1 MDVAEQEQSKELVSK
16 ATPSAVKRVIQI
28 ALTLVWTIGSLFLGA
43 GTFRW
48 TRGWICVGLW
58 LLSLTVISVVTE
70 RLNPQLMKERA
81 NWRRQDTK
89 RFDKIFLFTYM
100 PFVLLQ
106 PALAGMDAVRVH
118 GEWMSFRY
126 VYAGAVLHMLA
137 MTLVGWVLSIN
148 PYAETSVR
156 IQTDRGHTVIT
167 TGPYRFVRHPMY
179 VGVSL
184 TYLSTPLVWG
194 SLWAL
199 IDGLIITLLFVIRTA
214 LEDRTLL
221 AELVGYKAYA
231 AHTRYRLVPG
241 IW

>member
-1 MDVAEQEQSKELVSK
+1 MTVAEQEQSSELVSK
-16 ATPSAVKRVIQI
+16 ATPSAAKRVVQI

-43 GTFRW
+43 GTFHW
-48 TRGWICVGLW
+48 TRGWVCVALW
-58 LLSLTVISVVTE
+58 LLSSKVVGIVTE

-106 PALAGMDAVRVH
+106 PAIAGMDAVRVH
-118 GEWMSFRY
+118 GEWMTFPF
-126 VYAGAVLHMLA
+126 VYAGAALYTLA

-156 IQTDRGHTVIT
+156 IQTDRGHSVIT
-167 TGPYRFVRHPMY
+167 TGPYRIVRHPMY
-179 VGVSL
+179 VGASAM
-184 TYLSTPLVWG
+184 YLSMPLVWG

-199 IDGLIITLLFVIRTA
+199 IDGLIITLLFVIRTD
-214 LEDRTLL
+214 LEDRTLKEEL
-221 AELVGYKAYA
+221 AGYKDYA
-231 AHTRYRLVPG
+231 VHTRYRLVPG